1 MLEVLHH
8 LIAMTLVS
16 SAVMI
21 VVWLMRRPVRAAFGA
36 SSAYRAW
43 LLVPISMIAM
53 LLPSAP
59 DVGYDLM
66 IDLRAGQV
74 YALVE
79 RSLSTPLDARN
90 AFDLP
95 LWLIGAW
102 AAGAAVSL
110 VYFASLQRSFVKEL
124 GTLSESSETG
134 ALRAERSAGCPAL
147 LGVLRPR
154 VVLPADF
161 ESRYSARE
169 QALILAHETVHL
181 ERRDTLWNALLVL
194 LRCVFWFNPL
204 IHVAASF
211 VRVDQELACDAAVI
225 ERHPASRR
233 TYADAMLK
241 TELADAALP
250 VGCHWRSSHPFK
262 ERLEMLK
269 IPLPGRGR
277 RALGGGLFAI
287 VAVAVG
293 YAAWAAE
300 PTPDQAPGAL
310 AAPTELRALGKG
322 VLRLGPSGGMS
333 IAASTVTQGENGA
346 QILEGD
352 VRIDITPPEGARHIV
367 KVRRTPDGEQRVESD
382 AQPRG
387 MTVKAQKV
395 VLTPTSDGG
404 MTLEFENGTI
414 QEH

>member
-110 VYFASLQRSFVKEL
+110 VYFREPAALVREGAGYAQRVQR
-124 GTLSESSETG
+124 TG

-147 LGVLRPR
+147 LGVLRP
-154 VVLPADF
+154 
-161 ESRYSARE
+161 SSAARRLRI
-169 QALILAHETVHL
+169 ALT
-181 ERRDTLWNALLVL
+181 
-194 LRCVFWFNPL
+194 PL
-204 IHVAASF
+204 G
-211 VRVDQELACDAAVI
+211 
-225 ERHPASRR
+225 SRR
-233 TYADAMLK
+233 
-241 TELADAALP
+241 
-250 VGCHWRSSHPFK
+250 
-262 ERLEMLK
+262 
-269 IPLPGRGR
+269 
-277 RALGGGLFAI
+277 
-287 VAVAVG
+287 
-293 YAAWAAE
+293 
-300 PTPDQAPGAL
+300 
-310 AAPTELRALGKG
+310 
-322 VLRLGPSGGMS
+322 
-333 IAASTVTQGENGA
+333 
-346 QILEGD
+346 
-352 VRIDITPPEGARHIV
+352 
-367 KVRRTPDGEQRVESD
+367 
-382 AQPRG
+382 
-387 MTVKAQKV
+387 
-395 VLTPTSDGG
+395 
-404 MTLEFENGTI
+404 
-414 QEH
+414 